1 MSPPKMSTL
10 VLGSGGGRAG
20 HGTSRSAGPVP
31 SWVVIR

>member
-1 MSPPKMSTL
+1 MSKV

-20 HGTSRSAGPVP
+20 LGASRSAGAVP